1 MFAVQPYFRSRPP
14 NVTAITRGGRF
25 SVHCDIGGR
34 PKPIV
39 TWTHGNLD
47 LIQNISSRLY
57 SFPNGTLL
65 ISEVVESDY
74 GTYLCHAE
82 SKFEVSHKVQL
93 VEASSEEQDDEIG
106 ELLLSMSLHWG
117 VLSLLVQI
125 TL

>member
-1 MFAVQPYFRSRPP
+1 MLTVQPYFRSRPP
-14 NVTAITRGGRF
+14 NVTAVARGGKF

-39 TWTHGNLD
+39 TWTDGNLN
-47 LIQNISSRLY
+47 LIQNISSRRY

-74 GTYLCHAE
+74 GIYLCHAE
-82 SKFEVSHKVQL
+82 SKFEVSHKVLL

-117 VLSLLVQI
+117 VLSLLVQV